1 MCMKQ
6 SRDEKLMLN
15 LRKENKFPLEKVFL
29 FSYSLF
35 FTWKAIYFVVK
46 EGLSSQK
53 KHNINEY

>member
-15 LRKENKFPLEKVFL
+15 LRKENKFPLEKVFFL
-29 FSYSLF
+29 VFAWLF

-53 KHNINEY
+53 